1 MLGLVDPSTEQWNPT
16 CEDIARAVE
25 RISTK
30 TMSFEGQ
37 PLTEDADCFFTNQNE
52 LFTGV
57 LSILERLVFPDQSK
71 ATPSSTG
78 ASAPADPPMSADKA
92 ELLRKKAEIE
102 TKSPSMTSNGGK
114 KIRLKEQIEQAK
126 LQRQKEREDKKKEK
140 EAAER
145 KKKEDVAAAK
155 KAREDK
161 KKEKEA
167 AERK

>member
-1 MLGLVDPSTEQWNPT
+1 LIEKHVETHDDQLTVGLTPAETDRFYHEHTLRVGAMLGLVDPSTEQWNPT

-57 LSILERLVFPDQSK
+57 LSILERLVSPDQSK

-78 ASAPADPPMSADKA
+78 ASAPAI
-92 ELLRKKAEIE
+92 LR
-102 TKSPSMTSNGGK
+102 
-114 KIRLKEQIEQAK
+114 
-126 LQRQKEREDKKKEK
+126 
-140 EAAER
+140 
-145 KKKEDVAAAK
+145 
-155 KAREDK
+155 
-161 KKEKEA
+161 
-167 AERK
+167 